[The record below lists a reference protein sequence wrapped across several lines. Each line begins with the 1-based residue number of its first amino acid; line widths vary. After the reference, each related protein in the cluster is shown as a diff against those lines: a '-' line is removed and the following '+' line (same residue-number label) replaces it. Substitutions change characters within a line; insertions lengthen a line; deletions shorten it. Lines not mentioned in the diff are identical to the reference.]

1 MSLQKC
7 KKDKNYDSKDKFY

>member
-7 KKDKNYDSKDKFY
+7 KSH